1 MLAALGVAALV
12 IAALAV
18 NAERSGSP
26 GSSKAGTVC
35 RVTIPPKW
43 KVPTEAG
50 FSAAGFN
57 YGNAYLR
64 AALYWPRGTLS
75 AGILPDG
82 GSMATVNRDGSIYAK
97 VGWWRGLPGQLIIW
111 GRRLDAD
118 APPLRAEAGTVLSY
132 GSEGF
137 VPSGL
142 TFPTVGCWRVSGGIR
157 HARLT
162 FVVRV
167 TKLSRKTG

>member
-1 MLAALGVAALV
+1 MRCTGGMPRTLAALGVAAVV

-18 NAERSGSP
+18 NGERSGSP
-26 GSSKAGTVC
+26 GSSRAGAVC
-35 RVTIPPKW
+35 RVTIPPRR
-43 KVPTEAG
+43 KVPAGAG

-97 VGWWRGLPGQLIIW
+97 VGWWRGLRGQLSVS
-111 GRRLDAD
+111 GRRLDQT
-118 APPLRAEAGTVLSY
+118 APPLRAD
-132 GSEGF
+132 
-137 VPSGL
+137 VP
-142 TFPTVGCWRVSGGIR
+142 
-157 HARLT
+157 A
-162 FVVRV
+162 
-167 TKLSRKTG
+167 